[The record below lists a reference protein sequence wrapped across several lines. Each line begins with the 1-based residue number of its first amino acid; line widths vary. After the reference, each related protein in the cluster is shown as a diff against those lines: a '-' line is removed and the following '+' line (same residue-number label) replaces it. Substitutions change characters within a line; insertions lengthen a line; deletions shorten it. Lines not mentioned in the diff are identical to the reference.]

1 MIKLGLSK
9 YDYLLLL
16 KKWEIKIV
24 YPEESSKK
32 VREGLERNAINLF
45 LEKEGEPKTVRIQ
58 FYELGTGCISWV
70 ETFCNFQFTPQYS
83 VAYKRHEILTLRVE
97 EIIDEGIHINI
108 TPQEV

>member
-1 MIKLGLSK
+1 MIQIGLTK
-9 YDYLLLL
+9 VDFALLL
-16 KKWEIKIV
+16 KNWEIKIV
-24 YPEESSKK
+24 YPEETAKK
-32 VREGLERNAINLF
+32 VREGLERCAINFF

-83 VAYKRHEILTLRVE
+83 VVYKRHEILTLRVE

-108 TPQEV
+108 TQQEV

>member
-9 YDYLLLL
+9 YDYSLLLE
-16 KKWEIKIV
+16 KWEIKIV
-24 YPEESSKK
+24 YPEETAKQIMA
-32 VREGLERNAINLF
+32 ELERHAKNFF
-45 LEKEGEPKTVRIQ
+45 LEKEGEPKTVKIQ

-83 VAYKRHEILTLRVE
+83 VFYERNEILRLKVE
-97 EIIDEGIHINI
+97 AITDEGIHINI

>member
-1 MIKLGLSK
+1 MVKLGLSK
-9 YDYLLLL
+9 YDYSLLLE
-16 KKWEIKIV
+16 KWEIKVV
-24 YPEESSKK
+24 YPEETAKK
-32 VREGLERNAINLF
+32 VREGLERCAINFF
-45 LEKEGEPKTVRIQ
+45 LKKEGEPKTVRVR

-70 ETFCNFQFTPQYS
+70 ETFCNFQFTFQYG

>member
-1 MIKLGLSK
+1 MIKIVLTK
-9 YDYLLLL
+9 YDYSLLLE
-16 KKWEIKIV
+16 KWEIKIV
-24 YPEESSKK
+24 YPEETAKK
-32 VREGLERNAINLF
+32 VRAELERRAKKLF

-70 ETFCNFQFTPQYS
+70 ETFCNFQFTHQYS
-83 VAYKRHEILTLRVE
+83 VVYKRHEILTLRVE